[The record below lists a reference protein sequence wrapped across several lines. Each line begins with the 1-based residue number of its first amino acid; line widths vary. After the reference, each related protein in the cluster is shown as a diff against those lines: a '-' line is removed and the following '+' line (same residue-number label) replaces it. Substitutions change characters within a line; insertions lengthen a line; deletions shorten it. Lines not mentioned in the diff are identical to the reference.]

1 MHISTFAETNYKK
14 SILVVDDYLPTRSL
28 MVEALDQSGDY
39 EISEAGDGTEALQ
52 LFKSRPYDM
61 VISDIM
67 MPVMGGMELLE
78 TIREMKSSTAVIMIT
93 AHPAMELTVTA
104 MKQGAVDFLKKPF
117 NIDELLFKVNLY
129 LHDSET
135 SRDGE
140 EKNESRYLQTKKE
153 QLSLQ
158 SYIYDEIEN
167 AAGDQE
173 EIFQQVVE
181 LALQIVEGESCALF
195 LYDEKSKDFYLQ
207 VSRSSNGSSQ
217 QNAIPF
223 VAGIFKDV
231 VAKKSALMINSDS
244 DPLIAPSLICVP
256 LMIRDNVLGVLSVR
270 KKMGPAV
277 FTKND
282 LHHFSSLAKRASLNL
297 ENKVLYESVYA
308 NLLETFKSLVASI
321 QMRDHYTEQHCQRVA
336 DLSTKLA
343 RECSCSA
350 GDIES
355 LRIAALIHD
364 VGKIAWP
371 DSILMK
377 ADRLSD
383 EEYMVVKNHPRVG
396 EKILSPVL
404 LLDKEKEITLCHH
417 ERWDGKGYPN
427 GLSGLEIPFLARIVA
442 VIDSFD
448 AMTNNRPYR
457 KALSNEVAMAELKNN
472 RNIQFDG
479 DVVDTFIK
487 MSATQ

>member
-1 MHISTFAETNYKK
+1 MNISTLAETHKK
-14 SILVVDDYLPTRSL
+14 SILVVDDYQPTRNL
-28 MVEALDQSGDY
+28 MVEALDQSGNYAID
-39 EISEAGDGTEALQ
+39 EAADGTEALR
-52 LFKSRPYDM
+52 LFQSRPYDM

-78 TIREMKSSTAVIMIT
+78 AIREMKTSTAVIMIT
-93 AHPAMELTVTA
+93 AHPALELTVTA

-117 NIDELLFKVNLY
+117 NIDDLIFKVNLY

-135 SRDGE
+135 RKGSGE
-140 EKNESRYLQTKKE
+140 ENESTYVRTKKE

-158 SYIYDEIEN
+158 SYIYEEIEN
-167 AAGDQE
+167 TAGDQA

-181 LALQIVEGESCALF
+181 LALKIVEGESCALF
-195 LYDEKSKDFYLQ
+195 LYDERSEDFYPQ
-207 VSRSSNGSSQ
+207 VTRSTDGSVR

-223 VAGIFKDV
+223 VPGIFREV

-256 LMIRDNVLGVLSVR
+256 LMIRDTVLGVLSVR
-270 KKMGPAV
+270 KKRGLSV

-282 LHHFSSLAKRASLNL
+282 LHHVSSLSKRASLNL

-308 NLLETFKSLVASI
+308 NLLDTFKSLVASI

-336 DLSTKLA
+336 DLSTRLA
-343 RECSCSA
+343 RECNCSA
-350 GDIES
+350 RDMES
-355 LRIAALIHD
+355 LRIAAVIHD

-371 DSILMK
+371 DSILLK
-377 ADRLSD
+377 PGRLTT
-383 EEYMVVKNHPRVG
+383 EEYLIVKNHPSVG

-417 ERWDGKGYPN
+417 ERWDGKGYP
-427 GLSGLEIPFLARIVA
+427 SGLAGAEIPFLARIIGV
-442 VIDSFD
+442 VDSFD

-457 KALSNEVAMAELKNN
+457 KALSNEVAMAELYNN
-472 RNIQFDG
+472 RNTQFDG
-479 DVVDTFIK
+479 EIVDAFIK
-487 MSATQ
+487 ISATE

>member
-1 MHISTFAETNYKK
+1 MNISMLAETNNKK
-14 SILVVDDYLPTRSL
+14 SILVVDDYQPTRNL
-28 MVEALDQSGDY
+28 MVEALDQSGNY
-39 EISEAGDGTEALQ
+39 EIDEAADGTEALQ
-52 LFKSRPYDM
+52 LFQSRPYDM

-67 MPVMGGMELLE
+67 MPVMGGMELLAA
-78 TIREMKSSTAVIMIT
+78 IREMKTSTAVIMIT
-93 AHPAMELTVTA
+93 AHPALELTVTA

-117 NIDELLFKVNLY
+117 NIDELIFKVNLY

-135 SRDGE
+135 RKGGE
-140 EKNESRYLQTKKE
+140 EEKESSYLRTKKE

-167 AAGDQE
+167 ADGNQE

-181 LALQIVEGESCALF
+181 LALKIVEGESCALF
-195 LYDEKSKDFYLQ
+195 LYDEKSEEFYPQ
-207 VSRSSNGSSQ
+207 VTRSNNGSVR

-223 VAGIFKDV
+223 VAGIFKEV

-256 LMIRDNVLGVLSVR
+256 LLIRDNVLGVLSVR
-270 KKMGPAV
+270 KKWGLSV

-282 LHHFSSLAKRASLNL
+282 LHHVSSLAKRASLNL

-308 NLLETFKSLVASI
+308 NLLDTFKSLVASI
-321 QMRDHYTEQHCQRVA
+321 QMRDHYTEQHCQQVA
-336 DLSTKLA
+336 DLSVRLA
-343 RECSCSA
+343 RECNCSPR
-350 GDIES
+350 DIES
-355 LRIAALIHD
+355 LRIASVIHD

-371 DSILMK
+371 DSILLK
-377 ADRLSD
+377 EGRLST
-383 EEYMVVKNHPRVG
+383 EEYLIVKNHPLVG

-417 ERWDGKGYPN
+417 ERWDGKGYPY
-427 GLSGLEIPFLARIVA
+427 GLSGQESPFLARIIAVA
-442 VIDSFD
+442 DSFD

-457 KALSNEVAMAELKNN
+457 KALSYEVAMVELKNN
-472 RNIQFDG
+472 RNFQFDG
-479 DVVDTFIK
+479 DIVDVFIK
-487 MSATQ
+487 MMLVS

>member
-1 MHISTFAETNYKK
+1 MHISTFAATNYKK

-28 MVEALDQSGDY
+28 MVEALDLSGDY

-52 LFKSRPYDM
+52 LIKSRPYDM

-78 TIREMKSSTAVIMIT
+78 TIREMKSSTAVIMVT
-93 AHPAMELTVTA
+93 AHPALELTVTA

-256 LMIRDNVLGVLSVR
+256 LMIRDNV
-270 KKMGPAV
+270 
-277 FTKND
+277 
-282 LHHFSSLAKRASLNL
+282 
-297 ENKVLYESVYA
+297 
-308 NLLETFKSLVASI
+308 
-321 QMRDHYTEQHCQRVA
+321 
-336 DLSTKLA
+336 
-343 RECSCSA
+343 
-350 GDIES
+350 
-355 LRIAALIHD
+355 
-364 VGKIAWP
+364 
-371 DSILMK
+371 
-377 ADRLSD
+377 
-383 EEYMVVKNHPRVG
+383 
-396 EKILSPVL
+396 
-404 LLDKEKEITLCHH
+404 
-417 ERWDGKGYPN
+417 
-427 GLSGLEIPFLARIVA
+427 
-442 VIDSFD
+442 
-448 AMTNNRPYR
+448 
-457 KALSNEVAMAELKNN
+457 
-472 RNIQFDG
+472 
-479 DVVDTFIK
+479 
-487 MSATQ
+487 